1 VRSLIALWRIAA
13 TVALIVDG
21 LRQAAFVLPR
31 QDAAGRRARVQA
43 WSRKVLARL
52 GVELRIDGAPQ
63 AGGVL
68 IVANHVSWLDIT
80 ALHAVAPQLRFVSK
94 SAIAHWPLLGALA
107 RAARTLFIER
117 EKKRDA
123 LRVVHEVAS
132 ALKDGDTVCVF
143 PEGTTG
149 PGDTVLPFH
158 ANLLQAAIATGVP
171 VQPVALRYSEP
182 GLPVSVAAQYIGE
195 TTLVGSLLKVA
206 GGRGLVVHVA
216 FLEAEPPGE
225 TERRRLAQALQARIA
240 ARLAADLAAPA

>member
-1 VRSLIALWRIAA
+1 MPFRF
-13 TVALIVDG
+13 G
-21 LRQAAFVLPR
+21 K
-31 QDAAGRRARVQA
+31 GKRR
-43 WSRKVLARL
+43 
-52 GVELRIDGAPQ
+52 
-63 AGGVL
+63 
-68 IVANHVSWLDIT
+68 T
-80 ALHAVAPQLRFVSK
+80 A
-94 SAIAHWPLLGALA
+94 
-107 RAARTLFIER
+107 
-117 EKKRDA
+117 
-123 LRVVHEVAS
+123 
-132 ALKDGDTVCVF
+132 ALKDGDTICVF

-171 VQPVALRYSEP
+171 AQPVALRYSEP

-206 GGRGLVVHVA
+206 GARGLVVHVG